1 MSIQMDYF
9 YNERERFDNI
19 DTAIGDTAIDICKRY
34 NSVVKKDNAVRDKTE
49 FLNDRKIELD

>member
-1 MSIQMDYF
+1 MDYF